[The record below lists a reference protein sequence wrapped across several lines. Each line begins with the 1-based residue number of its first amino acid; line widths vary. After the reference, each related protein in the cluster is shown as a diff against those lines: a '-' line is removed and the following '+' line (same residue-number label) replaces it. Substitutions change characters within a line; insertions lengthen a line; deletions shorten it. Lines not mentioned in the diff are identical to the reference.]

1 MKSITAISEKIEIE
15 ENEGINYLKFAH
27 LEKSGSLKAGLILG
41 YTDGTKINPSDIPRL
56 ISKVPDISE
65 EKFKVVIPRQV
76 HQTQVKIFKE
86 KVKEKVVRLEG
97 DALLTNQE
105 NLFLV
110 VQVADCLPVF
120 LVDHEKGLIGLAHIG
135 WRGALSGMAENFV
148 NEAFQI
154 FNSKPEELN
163 LVFGP
168 SIGKCCYKVSDSL
181 AVLVNDKYIVR
192 QAHYPVF
199 DSEVAQ
205 TRGEQSRRIENKR
218 GEKYLDLKGWVKDRF
233 LKSGVKEENILLSK
247 CCTFCGGK
255 IYQSY
260 RRDKEKSGRMVVFIG
275 KISKGNR

>member
-15 ENEGINYLKFAH
+15 ENEGINYLKLAH

-41 YTDGTKINPSDIPRL
+41 HKDGTKLNPSDIPRL
-56 ISKVPDISE
+56 ISKVSDISVE
-65 EKFKVVIPRQV
+65 NFKVVIPRQV
-76 HQTQVKIFKE
+76 HQTQIQIIKE
-86 KVKEKVVRLEG
+86 KVNEKIIKLEG
-97 DALLTNQE
+97 DALLTDQE

-120 LVDHEKGLIGLAHIG
+120 IVDHEKGLIGLAHIG
-135 WRGALSGMAENFV
+135 WRGALSGMAGSFV

-154 FNSKPEELN
+154 FNSRPEELN
-163 LVFGP
+163 LVFGL
-168 SIGKCCYKVSDSL
+168 SIGSCCYKVSDSL

-192 QAHYPVF
+192 QAHYP
-199 DSEVAQ
+199 
-205 TRGEQSRRIENKR
+205 EQGRRIEKKR

-233 LKSGVKEENILLSK
+233 LKSGVKEGNILLSK
-247 CCTFCGGK
+247 YCTFCGGK

-260 RRDKEKSGRMVVFIG
+260 RRDKEKAGRMVAFIG

>member
-1 MKSITAISEKIEIE
+1 MKSRSAVSEKIEIE

-41 YTDGTKINPSDIPRL
+41 HKDGTKLNPSDIPGL
-56 ISKVPDISE
+56 ISMVSDISE
-65 EKFKVVIPRQV
+65 ENFKVVIPRQV

-86 KVKEKVVRLEG
+86 KAKERVVRLEG
-97 DALLTNQE
+97 DALLTDQE

-135 WRGALSGMAENFV
+135 WRGALSGMAEKFI
-148 NEAFQI
+148 NEALRI
-154 FNSKPEELN
+154 FNSKPEEIN

-168 SIGKCCYKVSDSL
+168 SIGMCCYKVSDSL
-181 AVLVNDKYIVR
+181 AVLVDDKYIVR

-205 TRGEQSRRIENKR
+205 TRGEQSRRIEKK
-218 GEKYLDLKGWVKDRF
+218 GKEKYLDLKGWVKDRF

-247 CCTFCGGK
+247 YCTFCGGK

-260 RRDKEKSGRMVVFIG
+260 RRDKEKAGRMVAFMG
-275 KISKGNR
+275 KVKERR